1 MGSNYSMG
9 SSPPSRVGA
18 SPFLVSNKQV
28 HSNTHRAVSESGGKG
43 GGEGMFAG
51 TKQFEQSNSL
61 PTRQLMA
68 AGQ

>member
-9 SSPPSRVGA
+9 SSPPRRVGS

-28 HSNTHRAVSESGGKG
+28 HSNIHRAASELEDKG

-51 TKQFEQSNSL
+51 TKRFEQSNSL